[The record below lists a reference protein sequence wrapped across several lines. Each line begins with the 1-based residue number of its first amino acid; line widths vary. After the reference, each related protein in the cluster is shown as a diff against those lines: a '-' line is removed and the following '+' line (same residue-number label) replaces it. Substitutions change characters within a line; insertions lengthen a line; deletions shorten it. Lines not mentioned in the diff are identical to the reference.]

1 MEPSPNPNRADGINP
16 TEAPNPVPPA
26 SGPDGPLGPPLAP
39 PLTPMGWL
47 KQNGV
52 ILVLMAAGAVWIV
65 RNFGLAGL
73 FNAFLAALG
82 VGLVIFV
89 HELGHFLAAK
99 WCDVHV
105 ITFSIGFGPSLPGC
119 SFQRGETTY
128 KIGVLPLGGF
138 VNMVG
143 EGPEADEDESYPRSF
158 KNKSVYQRMLIIS
171 AGVIMNVIFG
181 FLCFVLVFNH
191 GVERPIA
198 KVWRVDAGSPAWKQ
212 GVPVGSTVKLV
223 GGRIVDGKIVG
234 GIANPTFDEL
244 RSTVALSGHEEQ
256 VPFLFQTPDGQVL
269 VKTLTPRRDANDTV
283 PVIGIGP
290 AQRLQLIPKR
300 SGRRGEPVLDNSP
313 ASAARLVPLKEG
325 DVVLA
330 TTDPANPGHLTP
342 VSREE
347 KRDPFGIVELS
358 RRMRR
363 LRGEPF
369 KIQIERDKKTEE
381 LEVPVG
387 GFEWED
393 NIIGSTVSGVSI
405 FAVKPLPDDPS
416 NQEMKTAD
424 PLEFRRRMQAL
435 AGEPVFVEV
444 RRKDGATVRL
454 LVPAAFHVDFGIRMK
469 MGGVAALRVGSPA
482 EKAGVKPPET
492 AEDSGDLITKV
503 TMTFEKPGPDGR
515 LSKEWKDLDPMRLPY
530 QLASAARQVAGR
542 KQVTLTVLRPS
553 QHEEKE
559 TNLGPMDWDTA
570 FDGNDEPPSS
580 PAAPVAIPQLGVAY
594 YVTTT
599 IAEVLPNSPAARAV
613 LEVDD
618 PARLAEDAK
627 ETDGGIMHAA
637 GLVREP
643 LRSLDTIQQIRFRI
657 LRKGIPDGWTG
668 WQDLKSIRGS
678 KKDVYDEWPF
688 FFNQFQDGLESHI
701 VQVRVLRD
709 NKLLEGAIGMTA
721 NPDYS
726 WPLEERGWILSYDT
740 RMQRGENL
748 WQSMGLGLRE
758 TQQWIVKLYQ
768 QLRSLVTARISSKAL
783 GGPIEIASQAF
794 FIVGEDYY
802 SFIMFLGLL
811 SVNLAVLNF
820 LPIPLMDGG
829 HMVFLIYE
837 WLRGRPPSEMVRTI
851 AAYIGLS
858 FIGALLLFVLYQDV
872 SRRFFGIR

>member
-1 MEPSPNPNRADGINP
+1 MEPSPNPNSPDSLSPAVPSAVGANGAGG
-16 TEAPNPVPPA
+16 APLTA
-26 SGPDGPLGPPLAP
+26 

-52 ILVLMAAGAVWIV
+52 LLVLLAAGAVWIV
-65 RNFGLAGL
+65 RNFGLSGL
-73 FNAFLAALG
+73 LNAFLAALG
-82 VGLVIFV
+82 VGFVIFV

-105 ITFSIGFGPSLPGC
+105 VTFSIGFGPSLPGC

-128 KIGVLPLGGF
+128 KLGVLPLGGF

-143 EGPEADEDESYPRSF
+143 EGPEADEEENYPRSF
-158 KNKSVYQRMLIIS
+158 KNKTVYQRMLIIS
-171 AGVIMNVIFG
+171 AGVIMNVILG
-181 FLCFVLVFNH
+181 FVCFVIVFSH

-198 KVWRVDAGSPAWKQ
+198 KVWRVDSGSPAWKQ
-212 GVPVGSTVKLV
+212 GVPVGSTVKII
-223 GGRIVDGKIVG
+223 GGRLVDGKVVG
-234 GIANPTFDEL
+234 GIVNPTFDEL
-244 RSTVALSGHEEQ
+244 RSTVALSSHEEQ
-256 VPFLFQTPDGQVL
+256 VPFLFVTPDGREL
-269 VKTLTPRRDANDTV
+269 VKTLTPRRDANDMV
-283 PVIGIGP
+283 PVIGIGL
-290 AQRLQLIPKR
+290 AERLQLIPKCA
-300 SGRRGEPVLDNSP
+300 GRRNEPVLDNSP
-313 ASAARLVPLKEG
+313 ASAARAVPLRST
-325 DVVLA
+325 DILLA
-330 TTDPANPGHLTP
+330 STDPANPSQMTP
-342 VSREE
+342 ITREE
-347 KRDPFGIVELS
+347 KRDPFGLVELC

-363 LRGEPF
+363 LNHEPL
-369 KIQIERDKKTEE
+369 KVRVQRENKTEE
-381 LEVPVG
+381 LDVPLG

-393 NIIGSTVSGVSI
+393 SI
-405 FAVKPLPDDPS
+405 VGCSAPGQPVFDVQPLPDDPS
-416 NQEMKTAD
+416 NTETKTAN

-435 AGEPVFVEV
+435 AGLPVFIEV
-444 RRKDGATVRL
+444 KRKDNLTVRL
-454 LVPAAFHVDFGIRMK
+454 LVPPAFHVDFGIRMQ
-469 MGGVAALRVGSPA
+469 MGGVAAVRVGSPA
-482 EKAGVKPPET
+482 EKAEVKPPSAPE
-492 AEDSGDLITKV
+492 EIGDVITKV
-503 TMTFEKPGPDGR
+503 QMRFDQPGTDGKTT
-515 LSKEWKDLDPMRLPY
+515 KEWTDLDPMRLPY
-530 QLASAARQVAGR
+530 QLAEAARQVPGR

-553 QHEEKE
+553 QHQDTKTE
-559 TNLGPMDWDTA
+559 LGPMDWDTA
-570 FDGNDEPPSS
+570 FDNNDEPASS

-618 PARLAEDAK
+618 PTKLAEGTK
-627 ETDGGIMHAA
+627 GLNGGLLNAA
-637 GLVREP
+637 GLQLEP
-643 LRSLDTIQQIRFRI
+643 LRPLDVIQQIRFRR
-657 LRKGIPDGWTG
+657 LNKGVPDGWTG
-668 WQDLKSIRGS
+668 WQELASIRGS

-709 NKLLEGAIGMTA
+709 NKLLEGAVGMTA
-721 NPDYS
+721 KTDLH

-811 SVNLAVLNF
+811 SINLAVLNF

-851 AAYIGLS
+851 ASYIGLG
-858 FIGALLLFVLYQDV
+858 FLAALLLFVVYQDV